1 MTVAQF
7 TFDRIEA
14 IESAST
20 PSSVL
25 LEIQKS
31 AADFGLGCF
40 MTAFIPAPHKPFAP
54 HVLLHN
60 WPAGWFRRY
69 MDSGYVDFDPVIRK
83 TRNTIEPFFWS
94 DASYDADKD
103 PLAHKVMCEATEFRL
118 KTGYTVPLFTPS
130 GDQGGMT
137 FGGECFEASP
147 DAKKAL
153 HLIAIYGHGKARAF
167 AKPRQAA
174 RAATPKLSAREI
186 EVLKW
191 CAAGKTN
198 SAIADILLVSET
210 TIETHI
216 ARACRKLDCMNRTH
230 AVAEAMRARL
240 IF

>member
-14 IESAST
+14 IENAAT
-20 PSSVL
+20 PSAVL
-25 LEIQKS
+25 FEIQKS
-31 AADFGLGCF
+31 AADFGLTAF

-60 WPAGWFRRY
+60 WPIGWFRRY
-69 MDSGYVDFDPVIRK
+69 MDNGYVDIDPIIRK
-83 TRNTIEPFFWS
+83 TRNTIEPFAWS
-94 DASYDADKD
+94 EAPYDPDKD
-103 PLAHKVMCEATEFRL
+103 PLAHRVMCEATEFGL
-118 KTGYTVPLFTPS
+118 NSGYTVPLFTRS

-137 FGGECFEASP
+137 FGGERFEAHP

-153 HLIAIYGHGKARAF
+153 HLIAIYGHGKARAV
-167 AKPRQAA
+167 AMHRKSAA
-174 RAATPKLSAREI
+174 AAAPKLSAREI

-216 ARACRKLDCMNRTH
+216 ARACRKLDCINRTH